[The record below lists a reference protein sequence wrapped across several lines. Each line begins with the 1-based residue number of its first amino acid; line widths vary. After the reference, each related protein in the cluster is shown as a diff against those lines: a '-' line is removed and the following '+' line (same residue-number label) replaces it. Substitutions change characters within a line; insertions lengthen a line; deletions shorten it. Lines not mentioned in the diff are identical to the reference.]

1 MPFGTAMARLKSAL
15 DELETNVRADLRSKA
30 SITTQDRRSL
40 RSEIE
45 ISMQKLD
52 ELRALLR
59 DK

>member
-1 MPFGTAMARLKSAL
+1 MPFGTAMARLKTAL
-15 DELETNVRADLRSKA
+15 EDLETNVRADLRAKT

-52 ELRALLR
+52 ELRTLLAG
-59 DK
+59 

>member
-15 DELETNVRADLRSKA
+15 EELETNVRADLRSKS
-30 SITTQDRRSL
+30 SITTQDRRAL

-52 ELRALLR
+52 ELRTLLAG
-59 DK
+59 